1 MSEKTGF
8 LFNFGRVGKA
18 LRREL
23 EARAAPL
30 DVTPPQFH
38 VLFRLWRGDGIL
50 TSELTKE
57 IWSDG
62 GTITGLLDRLEAKGL
77 IRRERSLEDRRAV
90 HIFLTPAGRELE
102 APLTQILAAV
112 DAQALEGF
120 RPEER
125 QALLQALECIGA
137 NLGA

>member
-1 MSEKTGF
+1 MSEQSRF

-18 LRREL
+18 LRREM
-23 EARAAPL
+23 EARAAAL
-30 DVTPPQFH
+30 EITPPQFH

-50 TSELTKE
+50 TSELTKD

-77 IRRERSLEDRRAV
+77 IRRERSTFDRRAV
-90 HIFLTPAGRELE
+90 HIYLTSAGRELE
-102 APLTQILAAV
+102 GPLTTILTAV

-120 RPEER
+120 QPQER
-125 QALLQALECIGA
+125 ESLLRALERIGA